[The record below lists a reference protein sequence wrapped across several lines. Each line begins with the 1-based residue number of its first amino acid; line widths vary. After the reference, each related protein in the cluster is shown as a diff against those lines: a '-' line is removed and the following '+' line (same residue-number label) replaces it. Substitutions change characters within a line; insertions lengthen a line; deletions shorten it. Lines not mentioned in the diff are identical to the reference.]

1 MKKLFLI
8 PITSVLIGCA
18 PTVIYKS
25 NPPGAIISG
34 PAHGGGSYS
43 YRTPHT
49 LQYPSLAS
57 SFKEGICTTIETP
70 TVRWDDGATLAPYN
84 VCLVHRSSELTL
96 MKPAPQPTYSQI
108 IQSQPPLKDS
118 LEDGIKDAK
127 AKCLDLGFKPGT
139 ETFGKCVLRI
149 SK

>member
-8 PITSVLIGCA
+8 PIASVLIGCA

-34 PAHGGGSYS
+34 PAHGGGFYS
-43 YRTPHT
+43 YRTPYT
-49 LQYPSLAS
+49 LQYPSLTS

-84 VCLVHRSSELTL
+84 VCLLHRSSELVL
-96 MKPAPQPTYSQI
+96 VKPAPQQTFQPTF
-108 IQSQPPLKDS
+108 QSKPATTIDI
-118 LEDGIKDAK
+118 DDAK
-127 AKCLDLGFKPGT
+127 VKCLDLGFKLGT
-139 ETFGKCVLRI
+139 EVFGKCVLRL